1 MDDLREVIE
10 NAIWDKVDPLSGD
23 PIGALI
29 CASDLLFPSKEHQQ
43 GNSTSKSYELAAKE
57 VCGTIT
63 DAALAAI
70 KQAGFVVVPAE
81 PTEAMVEAFG
91 NATGFDFHNSIADG
105 YRAMIEASNA
115 PT

>member
-1 MDDLREVIE
+1 MDDLREVIARAVLHKRE
-10 NAIWDKVDPLSGD
+10 LDAARIEARKDDCARSGCQWYD
-23 PIGALI
+23 TLEEA
-29 CASDLLFPSKEHQQ
+29 
-43 GNSTSKSYELAAKE
+43 
-57 VCGTIT
+57 

-70 KQAGFVVVPAE
+70 KAAGCVVVPAE